1 MKDPACRV
9 APERGGPSR
18 KRRPSPSSGTATKT
32 PAHPRRPKSVEYH
45 CNNIAAQRPNKN
57 GTLARRDDDGRCGG
71 KQSDDQAVAPTAQR
85 CQSKR
90 MRARRPHGKERGKS
104 ASGSAQKRR
113 TLRSAQ
119 RGTECDFGKSRSLSH
134 APDRHP
140 NGPRLQAWFAQRIER
155 VARGAAP
162 KKAYPILLAGISGP
176 SHTRFSKSAC
186 FGSSSTNIP
195 STLRTLISSLVYS
208 GNQ

>member
-1 MKDPACRV
+1 MAVTRPVTNTEFGWKWIHVCQS
-9 APERGGPSR
+9 SR
-18 KRRPSPSSGTATKT
+18 KIP
-32 PAHPRRPKSVEYH
+32 
-45 CNNIAAQRPNKN
+45 AAQPYHQ
-57 GTLARRDDDGRCGG
+57 GRHPCNFE
-71 KQSDDQAVAPTAQR
+71 KKTEAL
-85 CQSKR
+85 
-90 MRARRPHGKERGKS
+90 RARKC
-104 ASGSAQKRR
+104 ASGHPAMSEARVPAGQHQKRR